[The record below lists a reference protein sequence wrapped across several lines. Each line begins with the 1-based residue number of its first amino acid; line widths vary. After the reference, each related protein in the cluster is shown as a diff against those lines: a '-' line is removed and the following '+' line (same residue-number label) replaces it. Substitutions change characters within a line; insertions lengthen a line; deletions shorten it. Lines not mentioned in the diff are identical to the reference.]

1 MDPTLTLP
9 PFNLHALL
17 QAYHLHPKKG
27 LGQNFLVDD
36 QALQK
41 VMAAA
46 EVTRESA
53 VLEVG
58 PGLGSLTRYL
68 AAYARRVV
76 AVELDGDLFPALEQV
91 VGGFGNVTL
100 VQGDILEQNPAE
112 LMGEAGYLV
121 CANIPYYITSALI
134 RHLIE
139 APLKPAR
146 LALTV
151 QREVAERI
159 CAQPGDMNLLALS
172 VQVYG
177 SPKVID
183 RIPAGA
189 FYPAPD
195 VDSSIL
201 RIDIA
206 DRPAV
211 HEDQLDIF
219 FKLIKAGFGQK
230 RKMLKNTLA
239 AGMHWQPAEA
249 VARLESCG
257 IDPHR
262 RAETL
267 SLEEWGRMAAGC

>member
-9 PFNLHALL
+9 PLNLYALMKVF
-17 QAYHLHPKKG
+17 QIHPKKG

-36 QALQK
+36 HALQK

-46 EVTRESA
+46 EITRESA

-68 AAYARRVV
+68 AANARRVV
-76 AVELDGDLFPALEQV
+76 AVELDKGLFPALEQV
-91 VGGFGNVTL
+91 VGPFGNVTL
-100 VQGDILEQNPAE
+100 VQGDILDQNPAE
-112 LMGEAGYLV
+112 LMGEAGYVV

-139 APLKPAR
+139 APLKPVR

-159 CAQPGDMNLLALS
+159 CAKPGDMSLLALS

-177 SPKVID
+177 SPKVVG
-183 RIPAGA
+183 RIPAGS
-189 FYPAPD
+189 FYPPPA

-206 DRPAV
+206 ERPAV
-211 HEDQLDIF
+211 AAERLDIF

-230 RKMLKNTLA
+230 RKMLKNTLSS
-239 AGMHWQPAEA
+239 GMSWLPAETI
-249 VARLESCG
+249 ARLEGCG

-267 SLEEWGRMAAGC
+267 SLEEWGKLTESC